1 MDKKKHC
8 EKMKARVE
16 KIKSGTY
23 LNEEGKLESISFD
36 AIYEAVDLL
45 CDLVEYI
52 EYSIKEK
59 E

>member
-1 MDKKKHC
+1 MDKKNFVK
-8 EKMKARVE
+8 KMKARVE
-16 KIKSGTY
+16 KIKLGTC
-23 LNEEGKLESISFD
+23 LNEDGKLESVSFD
-36 AIYEAVDLL
+36 AIYEAIDLM

>member
-1 MDKKKHC
+1 MDKKNYC
-8 EKMKARVE
+8 EKMKARIE
-16 KIKSGTY
+16 KIKSETY
-23 LNEEGKLESISFD
+23 LNEDGKVESISLD
-36 AIYEAVDLL
+36 AIHEAIDLM